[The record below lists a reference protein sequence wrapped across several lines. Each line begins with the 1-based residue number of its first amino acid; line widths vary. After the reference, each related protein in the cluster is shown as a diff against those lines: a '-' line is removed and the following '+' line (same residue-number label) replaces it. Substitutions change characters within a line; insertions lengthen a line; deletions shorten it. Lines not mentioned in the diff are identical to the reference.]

1 MLTRCPACR
10 TTFRVTPEQLK
21 ARAGKVRCGKCQA
34 VFNALD
40 TLVEAPAGGPREAGD
55 DDGVRVRLEPE
66 IAEQS
71 LAPAERT
78 DSPEGTSEAS
88 PDALPESPSEAP
100 FETLSET
107 PLIEAATEAPTAPDG
122 ADEFRE
128 ESPIGVDKAAISG
141 EIADILLAPPRG
153 PEPAEAPPLSPEAVR
168 DSALAAGLVAAREST
183 QVPGY
188 NKWAEGAF
196 TGAPTIAEP
205 AARPLWPFVLAAL
218 LLVGA
223 LAGQAVHHFR
233 AELAVA
239 SPGLRPALAAFC
251 AVLGC
256 DIPPPRHGDL
266 VSIESSDLQIDAA
279 RGGLLALSATLKNRA
294 PYAQSWPLLELTLTD
309 VRDQAV
315 LRRVLAPADY
325 LPAPA
330 DPAAFPPNGEVGV
343 RLWLEA
349 KDVAAAG
356 YRLYVFYP

>member
-10 TTFRVTPEQLK
+10 TIFRVTPEQLK
-21 ARAGKVRCGKCQA
+21 ARAGKVRCGKCQE

-40 TLVEAPAGGPREAGD
+40 TLVEAPAAA
-55 DDGVRVRLEPE
+55 EPVAME
-66 IAEQS
+66 GTRAAWPEPAIVVPPP
-71 LAPAERT
+71 APAEDLA
-78 DSPEGTSEAS
+78 DSPDDAAPEVSSELPLMDAAA
-88 PDALPESPSEAP
+88 ALPEVS
-100 FETLSET
+100 
-107 PLIEAATEAPTAPDG
+107 DG
-122 ADEFRE
+122 AGELGE
-128 ESPIGVDKAAISG
+128 TSPIDEEKPGISG
-141 EIADILLAPPRG
+141 EIDDILLTPPRD
-153 PEPAEAPPLSPEAVR
+153 PEPAAAPPEAPPLSPEAVR

-196 TGAPTIAEP
+196 TGAPTLAEP

-223 LAGQAVHHFR
+223 LVGQAVHHFR

-251 AVLGC
+251 AALRC
-256 DIPPPRHGDL
+256 DIPLPRHGDL
-266 VSIESSDLQIDAA
+266 VSIESSDLQVDAA

-315 LRRVLAPADY
+315 LRRVLTPADY
-325 LPAPA
+325 LPASA
-330 DPAAFPPNGEVGV
+330 DPAAFPPNGEAGV